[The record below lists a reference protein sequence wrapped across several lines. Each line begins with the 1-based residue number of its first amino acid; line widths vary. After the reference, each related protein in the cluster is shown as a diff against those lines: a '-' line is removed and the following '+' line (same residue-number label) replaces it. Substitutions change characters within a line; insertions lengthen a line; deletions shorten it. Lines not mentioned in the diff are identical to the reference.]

1 MSAYENIM
9 ILDMAIKEA
18 RIKLEKA
25 RTKKANRNNNES
37 IDVTAI
43 EQYIDDLIAE
53 REDELFTEASSI
65 ANKTTPTW

>member
-1 MSAYENIM
+1 MSVYENIM

-25 RTKKANRNNNES
+25 RTKNANRNNS
-37 IDVTAI
+37 ATVVTAI

-53 REDELFTEASSI
+53 REDELFTEASSL
-65 ANKTTPTW
+65 AGKTTPTW

>member
-25 RTKKANRNNNES
+25 RTRNANRNNEAD
-37 IDVTAI
+37 DVTSI
-43 EQYIDDLIAE
+43 EQYIADLIAE
-53 REDELFTEASSI
+53 RENELFTEASSI
-65 ANKTTPTW
+65 AGKTTPTW

>member
-9 ILDMAIKEA
+9 VLDMAIKEA

-25 RTKKANRNNNES
+25 RTRNANRNNEAD
-37 IDVTAI
+37 DVTSI
-43 EQYIDDLIAE
+43 EQYIADLIAE
-53 REDELFTEASSI
+53 RENELFTEASSI

>member
-1 MSAYENIM
+1 MSTYENIM

-25 RTKKANRNNNES
+25 RTKNASRNNEAA
-37 IDVTAI
+37 VVTTAI

-65 ANKTTPTW
+65 AGKTTPTW

>member
-9 ILDMAIKEA
+9 VLDMAIKEA

-25 RTKKANRNNNES
+25 RTKNAKRNSEAD
-37 IDVTAI
+37 DVTAI

-53 REDELFTEASSI
+53 REDELFNEASSI
-65 ANKTTPTW
+65 AGKNTPTW

>member
-25 RTKKANRNNNES
+25 RTKNANRNNEAVV
-37 IDVTAI
+37 VTSI
-43 EQYIDDLIAE
+43 EQYIEDLIAE
-53 REDELFTEASSI
+53 RENELFTEASSI
-65 ANKTTPTW
+65 AGKTTPAW

>member
-25 RTKKANRNNNES
+25 RTRNANRNNEADD
-37 IDVTAI
+37 ITAI
-43 EQYIDDLIAE
+43 EQYVEDLIAE
-53 REDELFTEASSI
+53 RENELFTEASSI

>member
-1 MSAYENIM
+1 MSTYENIM

-25 RTKKANRNNNES
+25 RTKNANRNNEAVV
-37 IDVTAI
+37 VTAI
-43 EQYIDDLIAE
+43 EQYIEDLIAE

-65 ANKTTPTW
+65 AGKTTPTW